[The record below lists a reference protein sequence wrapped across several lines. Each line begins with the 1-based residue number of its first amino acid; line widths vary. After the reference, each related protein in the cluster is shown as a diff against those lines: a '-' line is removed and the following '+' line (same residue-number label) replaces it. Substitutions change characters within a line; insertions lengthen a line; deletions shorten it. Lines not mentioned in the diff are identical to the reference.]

1 MCYFRLRCGV
11 NEMFTLLGCSSH
23 SPFITPLSSPYSYPR
38 LGQIYFLLS
47 SPSKSTFIS
56 LTLHPVAP
64 TSLLT
69 RSSSPWHLSLQSHSA
84 CLPTMFLIPFF
95 FPPSLPCFFHV
106 FPSCPW
112 QLPHIPGPLFLRV
125 ATWQLYF
132 LPVFPS
138 SESYMCH
145 QPCQI
150 ISRSL
155 RTNHFPHHS
164 LYICTPMCSWHSWT
178 AGPSKMGPVGCPKTL
193 VTNYQSMLCN
203 IPEERRSHKI

>member
-1 MCYFRLRCGV
+1 MQKMFVFPEKCTLLICEGIYCMCYFRLRCGV

-95 FPPSLPCFFHV
+95 FPPPFHV
-106 FPSCPW
+106 FFMS
-112 QLPHIPGPLFLRV
+112 
-125 ATWQLYF
+125 F
-132 LPVFPS
+132 LPAPGSCLIFQDRCS
-138 SESYMCH
+138 SE
-145 QPCQI
+145 
-150 ISRSL
+150 
-155 RTNHFPHHS
+155 
-164 LYICTPMCSWHSWT
+164 
-178 AGPSKMGPVGCPKTL
+178 
-193 VTNYQSMLCN
+193 
-203 IPEERRSHKI
+203 